1 MMRNSFLAGNIY
13 ERGGDCGF
21 ELDFEAK
28 TMRKEMSEVKNG
40 TQAKMRFTQAR
51 HRTRTQCV

>member
-1 MMRNSFLAGNIY
+1 MRNSFLAGNID
-13 ERGGDCGF
+13 ERGGSCGF

-28 TMRKEMSEVKNG
+28 TMWKEMSEVKNG

-51 HRTRTQCV
+51 HRPCMQCV